1 MTIPIKSK
9 AEIKLMRKAGKIVA
23 DCLIAL
29 KSEIKPGMTTK
40 DIDYFVDWFLLERG
54 ALAAQKGYKG
64 FMHAACTSVNEVA
77 CHGVPNQQPLKDGD
91 IVTVDIVADVRGYKA
106 DSAWTYI
113 VGEASDEANKLV
125 SAARK
130 AMRVG
135 IKKAK
140 PGADV
145 AEIGEAIEQEA
156 SNLGYNVVTQ
166 FSGHGIGQHMH
177 EEPQVLNFSQPKNGI
192 ILREGMVITIEPILV
207 NGLADVFVSQEDG
220 WSVYSKYGHLSAQ
233 FEHTVLITKKGNDI
247 LTTHRRKKKK

>member
-1 MTIPIKSK
+1 MAIQIKSK
-9 AEIKLMRKAGKIVA
+9 SEIKLMRKAGKIVS
-23 DCLIAL
+23 DCLIEL
-29 KSEIKPGMTTK
+29 KNHIKPGMTTK

-54 ALAAQKGYKG
+54 ALAAQKGYRG
-64 FMHAACTSVNEVA
+64 FMNAACTSVNEVA
-77 CHGVPNQQPLKDGD
+77 CHGVPSQKQLQEGD

-113 VGEASDEANKLV
+113 VGEATPEATHLV
-125 SAARK
+125 NAARK
-130 AMRVG
+130 AMRAG

-140 PGADV
+140 PGTDV

-156 SNLGYNVVTQ
+156 LRLGYNVVTQ
-166 FSGHGIGQHMH
+166 FSGHGIGKHMH
-177 EEPQVLNFSQPKNGI
+177 EEPQILNFTQPKNGI

-207 NGLADVFVSQEDG
+207 NGPAEVFISQEDG

-233 FEHTVLITKKGNDI
+233 FEHTVLITKSGHDI